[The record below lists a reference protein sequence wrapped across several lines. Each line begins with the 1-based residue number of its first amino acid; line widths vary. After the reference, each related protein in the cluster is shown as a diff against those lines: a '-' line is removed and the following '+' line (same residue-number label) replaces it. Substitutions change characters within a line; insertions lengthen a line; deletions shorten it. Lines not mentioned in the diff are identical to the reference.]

1 VSVIVIVGPNLPGG
15 QAVQVRALAD
25 GLRSDGYAVRV
36 VPIYARFPRALRHVR
51 KVRYLRTL
59 LNEALYIA
67 SLHELRRA
75 DVVHI
80 FSASYWSFLL
90 APVPAIVAAKMLGK
104 PVVLHYHSGEA
115 ADHLQRWG
123 AIVAPFLRMV
133 NAIVVPSAYLQ
144 SVFAS
149 YGYATRVVPNVIDT
163 HRFGY
168 RERRSLRP
176 RLLSARNLESHYRVD
191 NTLRAFALLKERFPE
206 STLTVAGAG
215 TEESRLRAM
224 APAGVQFA
232 GSVDPES
239 LPALYADADIFVN
252 SSVVDNQPVSILE
265 AFSAGLPVISTG
277 IGDIPSMLRNGE
289 AGVLVPAD
297 DPRATADAIARLI
310 EAPDL
315 AARIAR
321 RAREEVERYTWP
333 SVRALWRDVYAA

>member
-1 VSVIVIVGPNLPGG
+1 MSAIVIVGPNLPGG

-36 VPIYARFPRALRHVR
+36 VPIYARFPRALRPVR

-59 LNEALYIA
+59 LNEAVYIA

-163 HRFGY
+163 ERFGY
-168 RERRSLRP
+168 RERRGLRP

-333 SVRALWRDVYAA
+333 SVRELWRDVYAA